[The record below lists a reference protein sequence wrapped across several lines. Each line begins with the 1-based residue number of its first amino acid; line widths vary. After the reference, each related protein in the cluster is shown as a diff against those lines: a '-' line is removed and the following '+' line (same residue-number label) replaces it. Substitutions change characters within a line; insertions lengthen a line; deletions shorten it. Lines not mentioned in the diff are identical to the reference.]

1 MVDILSP
8 DLTEKEKTTMPLI
21 LTKPPQP
28 YDVVPATSSQNPQ
41 NGTLNNVNNGDL
53 AGISEE
59 SATIVKPKS
68 IAQLWSLV
76 ERKFEENSA
85 QVTEIKSKI
94 DDTRIDK
101 AEIINEIHL
110 RDIKIEKL
118 EAENSLI
125 SGRVHALEKA
135 NNLLEQ
141 RDRDKSCRVTNVP
154 MEARTTPWQ
163 TSLKLYHTLIQ
174 PSLELA
180 VTSGELNSVPD
191 CHSLI
196 ELAHPMPSNPGKPTV
211 SIVKFISRNMKLLFL
226 RYKGPVLTRIREERG
241 IHVAVYDDLTSTNLA
256 CLNRLYEESRVEKA
270 WNMQGKIKFTTKL
283 DPNKVL
289 TVADASGKLFT
300 DMLAPPRPRATRGGR
315 GDEAAGVTQPP
326 PALMRTQDELTATLG
341 TPEYGAIEK
350 GLINTEFPPLPHSP
364 PLVAEA
370 STTQGVMMSESSAGS
385 SSTEASPLHFT
396 STHSTQ

>member
-28 YDVVPATSSQNPQ
+28 YDAVPATSSQNPQ

-196 ELAHPMPSNPGKPTV
+196 EMAHPMPSNRENLQ
-211 SIVKFISRNMKLLFL
+211 FLL
-226 RYKGPVLTRIREERG
+226 
-241 IHVAVYDDLTSTNLA
+241 
-256 CLNRLYEESRVEKA
+256 
-270 WNMQGKIKFTTKL
+270 
-283 DPNKVL
+283 
-289 TVADASGKLFT
+289 
-300 DMLAPPRPRATRGGR
+300 
-315 GDEAAGVTQPP
+315 
-326 PALMRTQDELTATLG
+326 
-341 TPEYGAIEK
+341 
-350 GLINTEFPPLPHSP
+350 
-364 PLVAEA
+364 
-370 STTQGVMMSESSAGS
+370 
-385 SSTEASPLHFT
+385 
-396 STHSTQ
+396 